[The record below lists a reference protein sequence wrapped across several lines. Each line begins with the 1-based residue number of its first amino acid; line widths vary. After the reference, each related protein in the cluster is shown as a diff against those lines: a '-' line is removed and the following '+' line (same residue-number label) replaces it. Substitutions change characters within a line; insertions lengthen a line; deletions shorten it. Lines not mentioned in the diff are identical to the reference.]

1 MASDAVIRRYRASD
15 RDTLRRL
22 CCETGYLGTAI
33 DPVFEDRELFADY
46 LTSFYTDWEP
56 ESCFVLEQD
65 GEVKGY
71 LMGSRRPFLHQ
82 LHSFLLNL
90 GLFARGIWRYPRYNK
105 SSKAFVRWI
114 LLNAWRE
121 VPAAPRRIPHFHFN
135 MLPEAQS
142 IGGTR
147 ELLVNYFNHLR
158 SHGEKQVFGQVVTF
172 EERRG
177 ARVFERYGFQVVA
190 KKEITKFRAH
200 RDEPVYL
207 CTVIKDLDDGKLM
220 AYAAGSH

>member
-1 MASDAVIRRYRASD
+1 MTSGDVIRPYRPADRDAVRH
-15 RDTLRRL
+15 L
-22 CCETGYLGTAI
+22 CCETGYLGKAI

-56 ESCFVLEQD
+56 ESTFVLEQN

-71 LMGSRRPFLHQ
+71 LMGSRRPFLQ
-82 LHSFLLNL
+82 QFYNFFLNL
-90 GLFARGIWRYPRYNK
+90 SLFARGVFRYPRYK
-105 SSKAFVRWI
+105 KASKAFVRWV

-135 MLPEAQS
+135 MLPEVQ
-142 IGGTR
+142 GFGTAR
-147 ELLVNYFNHLR
+147 EILVQFLNHLR
-158 SHGEKQVFGQVVTF
+158 AHGETHVFGQVVTF

-177 ARVFERYGFQVVA
+177 AKVFERYGFRVLE
-190 KKEITKFRAH
+190 KKEITKYRAH

-207 CTVIKDLDDGKLM
+207 CTVLKDLNDGKL
-220 AYAAGSH
+220 AESIS

>member
-1 MASDAVIRRYRASD
+1 MPADAVIRPYEASD
-15 RDTLRRL
+15 RDTVRRL
-22 CCETGYLGTAI
+22 CCETGYLGQPI

-56 ESCFVLEQD
+56 ESTFLLEQD

-82 LHSFLLNL
+82 LHSFLLNF
-90 GLFARGIWRYPRYNK
+90 GLLARGIFRYPRYSK
-105 SSKAFVRWI
+105 ASKAFVRWI

-147 ELLVNYFNHLR
+147 ELLVQFFNHLR
-158 SHGEKQVFGQVVTF
+158 AHGETMVFGQVVTF
-172 EERRG
+172 EQRRG
-177 ARVFERYGFQVVA
+177 ARVFERYGFRVVDR
-190 KKEITKFRAH
+190 KEITKYRAH

-207 CTVIKDLDDGKLM
+207 CTVIKDLNDGILAKST
-220 AYAAGSH
+220 AA